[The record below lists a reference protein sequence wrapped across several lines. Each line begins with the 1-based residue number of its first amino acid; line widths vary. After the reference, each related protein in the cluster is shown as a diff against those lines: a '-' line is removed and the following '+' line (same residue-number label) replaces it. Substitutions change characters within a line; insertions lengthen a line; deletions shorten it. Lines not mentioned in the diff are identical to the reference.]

1 MIEPGKT
8 YKLVVIKTNGD
19 KLYFDAQNLGI
30 VKVENNDLVLKFSTG
45 DEAMVFLYY
54 DNENE
59 LCGFLGRPYAEVGEF
74 AQLKVVANTNI
85 GSFFD
90 WGMDKD
96 LFCPF
101 AEQKQTPE
109 FGKYYIVYIY
119 IDPITM
125 RTVASMK
132 YEKYL
137 SSEPANLEEGQSVEA
152 LILNKS
158 PLGYNAIVN
167 NQFQGLFYDNE
178 VFTTLKAGTKLNAIV
193 HKVRDDNKIDLRL
206 FKNDASDISEFES
219 KIINYMQE
227 NKGRMNINDDS
238 APELIYK
245 VFGISKKN
253 FKKALGS
260 LYKKEIIDLSQ
271 NTITF
276 IKK

>member
-8 YKLVVIKTNGD
+8 YKLNIIKIDGD
-19 KLYFDAQNLGI
+19 KLYCDAQNLGI
-30 VKVENNDLVLKFSTG
+30 VEVINNDLVLKYNEG
-45 DEAMVFLYY
+45 DQTSVFLYY
-54 DNENE
+54 DNENK
-59 LCGFLGRPYAEVGEF
+59 LCGFHGRPYAEAGEF
-74 AQLKVVANTNI
+74 ARLKVVANTNI
-85 GSFFD
+85 GSFLD

-119 IDPITM
+119 IDPLTM

-137 SSEPANLEEGQSVEA
+137 SQEPVNVEEGQSVEA

-158 PLGYNAIVN
+158 QLGYNAVVN
-167 NQFQGLFYDNE
+167 NKFQGLFYDNE
-178 VFTTLKAGTKLNAIV
+178 VFTNLKPGTKLNAIV
-193 HKVRDDNKIDLRL
+193 HKVRDDNKLDLRL
-206 FKNDASDISEFES
+206 YKNDASDISEFES
-219 KIINYMQE
+219 KILNYMQE

-260 LYKKEIIDLSQ
+260 LYKKEIIDLSK

>member
-8 YKLVVIKTNGD
+8 YKLKIIKIEGD
-19 KLYFDAQNLGI
+19 KLYCDAQNLGI
-30 VKVENNDLVLKFSTG
+30 VEVVNNDLVLKFSIADQTT
-45 DEAMVFLYY
+45 VFLYY
-54 DNENE
+54 DNENK
-59 LCGFLGRPYAEVGEF
+59 LCGFHGRPYAEAGEF
-74 AQLKVVANTNI
+74 ARLKVVANTNI
-85 GSFFD
+85 GSFLD

-119 IDPITM
+119 IDPLTM

-132 YEKYL
+132 YEKFL
-137 SSEPANLEEGQSVEA
+137 SSEPTNLEEGQSVEA

-158 PLGYNAIVN
+158 QLGYNAVVN

-178 VFTTLKAGTKLNAIV
+178 VFTNLKPGTKLNAIV
-193 HKVRDDNKIDLRL
+193 HKVRDDNKLDLRL

-219 KIINYMQE
+219 KIISYMQE
-227 NKGRMNINDDS
+227 NNGHMNINDDS

-245 VFGISKKN
+245 TFGISKKN

-260 LYKKEIIDLSQ
+260 LYKKEIIDLSK

>member
-8 YKLVVIKTNGD
+8 YKLKIIKTEGD
-19 KLYFDAQNLGI
+19 KLYFDAESLGI
-30 VKVENNDLVLKFSTG
+30 VQVANNDLVLKYNVG
-45 DEAMVFLYY
+45 DEAKVFLYY
-54 DNENE
+54 DNEHE
-59 LCGFLGRPYAEVGEF
+59 LFGFLGHPYAEVEEF
-74 AQLKVVANTNI
+74 ARLKVVANTGI
-85 GSFFD
+85 GTFFD

-101 AEQKQTPE
+101 AEQKQKPE
-109 FGKYYIVYIY
+109 LGKYYVVYIY

-137 SSEPANLEEGQSVEA
+137 SDEPANLKEGQSVNA
-152 LILNKS
+152 MILNKS
-158 PLGYNAIVN
+158 QLGYNAVVN

-178 VFTTLKAGTKLNAIV
+178 VFEILKPGTRLNAIV
-193 HKVRDDNKIDLRL
+193 HKIRDDNKLDLRL

-219 KIINYMQE
+219 QIIKYMEE
-227 NKGRMNINDDS
+227 NNGRMNVNDDS

-260 LYKKEIIDLSQ
+260 LYKKEIVDLSK